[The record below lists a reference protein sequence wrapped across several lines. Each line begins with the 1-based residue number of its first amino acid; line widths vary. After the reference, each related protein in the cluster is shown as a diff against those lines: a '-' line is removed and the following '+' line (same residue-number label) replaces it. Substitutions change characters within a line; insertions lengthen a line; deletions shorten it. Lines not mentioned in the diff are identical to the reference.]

1 MLKNGGYKTMEN
13 KKNIVDEIIE
23 YFKENTDIYND
34 VIEELDNWNGYL
46 YDERYYEMED
56 LNDFYYD
63 KNPVEILTRAFY
75 GYDENNK
82 NSENREQFNPNRKYF
97 YFNGYGNL
105 VSTDIKDYSSQLDEY
120 LIDSM
125 NDNKQHLYSINNN
138 EELSEL
144 FDKYDEMEDK

>member
-1 MLKNGGYKTMEN
+1 MEN